1 MRPAAAVIRI
11 VDTGCSTSA
20 RRHASRAAGERPGR
34 RLRSTFVNRDRY
46 GTDVLADNAWK
57 RKAPPPQVVEAV
69 RDLVVEEVASGFV
82 GAVVG
87 VEGRMVKLEDRRGKV
102 RVFPIGPGYLIDG
115 KAVALRVPK
124 AAPTSS
130 GPVRSASGSFAVQ
143 GAKARVARASRI
155 FVEGRHDADLIEKV
169 WGHDLRIEGVAVEYL
184 EGVDHLDEVLR
195 AFKPDAERRVGVLV
209 DHLVAGSKESRIA
222 ESAAKPWGGS
232 VLIVG
237 HPYID
242 IWQAVKPERLGLKA
256 WPVIPRGTEWKHGI
270 CAALR
275 WPHGDQA
282 DIAAAWQR
290 ILSKVD
296 HYGHLE
302 PALLGRVEQLID
314 FVTA

>member
-1 MRPAAAVIRI
+1 
-11 VDTGCSTSA
+11 
-20 RRHASRAAGERPGR
+20 
-34 RLRSTFVNRDRY
+34 VNRDRY

-87 VEGRMVKLEDRRGKV
+87 VEGRMVKLEDRRGTV

-124 AAPTSS
+124 APAASA
-130 GPVRSASGSFAVQ
+130 GPMRSASGSFAVQ

-195 AFKPDAERRVGVLV
+195 AFKPAAERRVGVLV

-222 ESAAKPWGGS
+222 ESAAKPWGDR

>member
-1 MRPAAAVIRI
+1 
-11 VDTGCSTSA
+11 
-20 RRHASRAAGERPGR
+20 
-34 RLRSTFVNRDRY
+34 VNRDRY

-87 VEGRMVKLEDRRGKV
+87 VEGRMVKLEDRRGTV

-124 AAPTSS
+124 APAASS
-130 GPVRSASGSFAVQ
+130 GPMRSASGSFAVQ

-195 AFKPDAERRVGVLV
+195 AFKPAAERRVGVLV

-222 ESAAKPWGGS
+222 ESAAKPWGDR

>member
-1 MRPAAAVIRI
+1 VI
-11 VDTGCSTSA
+11 A
-20 RRHASRAAGERPGR
+20 M
-34 RLRSTFVNRDRY
+34 NWDRY
-46 GTDVLADNAWK
+46 GGDVLADAGWK
-57 RKAPPPQVVEAV
+57 KKAPAPKVVEAV
-69 RDLVVEEVASGFV
+69 RGLVVEEVASGFV

-115 KAVALRVPK
+115 AAVALRVPK
-124 AAPTSS
+124 AAVPQ
-130 GPVRSASGSFAVQ
+130 GRLRSASGSFADPT
-143 GAKARVARASRI
+143 ARARVARASRI
-155 FVEGRHDADLIEKV
+155 FVEGRHDADLVEKV
-169 WGHDLRIEGVAVEYL
+169 WGHDLRVEGVAVEYL
-184 EGVDHLDEVLR
+184 EGVDHLQDVLKEFR
-195 AFKPDAERRVGVLV
+195 PDGRRRVGVLV

-222 ESAAKPWGGS
+222 EQAAKPWGDS

-242 IWQAVKPERLGLKA
+242 IWQAVKPERLGIEQ

-270 CAALR
+270 CAALG
-275 WPHGDQA
+275 WPHEDQA

-290 ILSKVD
+290 ILSRVD

>member
-1 MRPAAAVIRI
+1 M
-11 VDTGCSTSA
+11 SW
-20 RRHASRAAGERPGR
+20 
-34 RLRSTFVNRDRY
+34 DRY
-46 GTDVLADNAWK
+46 GADVLADARRT
-57 RKAPPPQVVEAV
+57 RKAPPPTVVEAV
-69 RDLVVEEVASGFV
+69 PDLVVEEVASGFV

-87 VEGRMVKLEDRRGKV
+87 VEGRMVRLEDRRGRV
-102 RVFPIGPGYLIDG
+102 RVFPIGPGFLIDG
-115 KAVALRVPK
+115 AAVALRVPR
-124 AAPTSS
+124 AAPKPA
-130 GPVRSASGSFAVQ
+130 GHLRSASGSFAVE
-143 GAKARVARASRI
+143 GARARVARASRI

-184 EGVDHLDEVLR
+184 EGVDHLEEVLA
-195 AFKPDAERRVGVLV
+195 AFRPAPGRRVGVLV

-222 ESAAKPWGGS
+222 EAAVRPWRGE
-232 VLIVG
+232 VLVVG

-242 IWQAVKPERLGLKA
+242 IWQAVRPERLGLTA

-282 DIAAAWQR
+282 DIAAAWRR
-290 ILSKVD
+290 ILSRVD
-296 HYGHLE
+296 HFGHLE